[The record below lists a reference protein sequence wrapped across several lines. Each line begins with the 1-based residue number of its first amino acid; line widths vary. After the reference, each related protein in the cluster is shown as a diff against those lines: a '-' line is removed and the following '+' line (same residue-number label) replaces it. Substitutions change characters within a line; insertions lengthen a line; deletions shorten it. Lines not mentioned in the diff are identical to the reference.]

1 MRNTFIKQRLTN
13 LLGESELD
21 DGLTK
26 QILLMIEEEFG
37 HILTEQEPRMVFYRQ
52 GSIAAL
58 QKILE
63 KARLY
68 NKSRLAQEELDDDPD

>member
-1 MRNTFIKQRLTN
+1 MQRSFIKQRLTN

-26 QILLMIEEEFG
+26 QILAMIEEEFER
-37 HILTEQEPRMVFYRQ
+37 ILSESEPRMLFYRQ
-52 GSIAAL
+52 GSVAAL
-58 QKILE
+58 QKVLE

-68 NKSRLAQEELDDDPD
+68 NKQKLIHSEEMDED